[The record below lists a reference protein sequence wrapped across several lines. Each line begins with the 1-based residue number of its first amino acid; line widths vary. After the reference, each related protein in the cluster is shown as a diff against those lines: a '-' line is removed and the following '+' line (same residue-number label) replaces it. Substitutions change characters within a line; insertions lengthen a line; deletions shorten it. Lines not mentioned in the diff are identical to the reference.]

1 MKFREPIGIVF
12 FACALNVAVA
22 QDCTVIAT
30 PISFGAYDPYRA
42 GPLDTTG
49 TLELACPNG
58 TPYTIRLSSG
68 QNAFDGGQR
77 RLRHVGGTGTLVYDL
92 YRNAAATETWGD
104 GSRSTF
110 VQTGIADRATE
121 RLLIYG
127 RIPGG
132 QKAQAGLY
140 VDAVTVTAEW

>member
-1 MKFREPIGIVF
+1 MKSHKLIGFVS
-12 FACALNVAVA
+12 FACALQVAVA

-30 PISFGAYDPYRA
+30 PMSFGAYDPYRA
-42 GPLDTTG
+42 GPSDATG
-49 TLELACPNG
+49 TIEFACPQG
-58 TPYTIRLSSG
+58 TPYTIRLGSG
-68 QNAFDGGQR
+68 QNASDGTQR
-77 RLRHVGGTGTLVYDL
+77 RMRHVGGMGMLAYNL

-104 GSRSTF
+104 GSHSTF

-127 RIPGG
+127 RIPGR
-132 QKAQAGLY
+132 QKVRAGLY